1 MHTNEKLYEII
12 KLISELTLV
21 GTTDNDL
28 DALLEQ
34 LFGVLQKVPTLQIA
48 PKGVI
53 VMFTPRGDTVR
64 VAQYGLRPLWLV
76 DEEHDELQRF
86 SCPFSQQALLMPLDR
101 DNGSP
106 EQLCVLPLRTNDH
119 PLGQILFYSEPGWQP
134 LPAELDF
141 LTDLSTTLSG
151 IINRFLLNA
160 TLRIREIE
168 LEDAHSDAIRRL
180 GIASEYR
187 DNETG
192 MHIMRMTNIAGAI
205 AKTLGLSAEQR
216 EMLLITAPM
225 HDVGKIGIA
234 DAILLKPERLTRT
247 EYEIMKGHTEIG
259 GRLLKGSD
267 SLIAA
272 ARDIALYHHE
282 NWDGSGYPSGL
293 VGEQIPV
300 FARICS
306 LADVFDALMSKRPY
320 KAAWS
325 LEEALQFIRSEA
337 GKKFDPAVVHA
348 FEAALP
354 EILRIRELYREEVID
369 PSQILNLPELPLHDR
384 RWICW
389 DESLRVG
396 IDVIDEHHR
405 YLFDLVNDLIEV
417 VAEKR
422 GVRELGRVMKA
433 LGQYAVIHFQA
444 EEGMMRQYD
453 YHHLE
458 GHTLQHQGFLA
469 RFKEFTEELHQNPL
483 IVQYEVLQFLRSW
496 LTSHIRHEDTRLAAL
511 LWQNSRPAATG
522 SSHTT

>member
-1 MHTNEKLYEII
+1 MQTNEKLYEII

-28 DALLEQ
+28 DALLQQ
-34 LFGVLQKVPTLQIA
+34 LYGVLQKVPSLQII
-48 PKGVI
+48 PKGAI
-53 VMFTPRGDTVR
+53 VMFTPHGVTVR

-86 SCPFSQQALLMPLDR
+86 SCSFSEQALITPLTL
-101 DNGSP
+101 DNGSAA
-106 EQLCVLPLRTNDH
+106 QLCVLPLRNNDH
-119 PLGQILFYSEPGWQP
+119 PLGQILFYTEPDWQP
-134 LPAELDF
+134 LPTELEF

-180 GIASEYR
+180 GTASEYR

-192 MHIMRMTNIAGAI
+192 MHIMRMTNISGTI
-205 AKTLGLSAEQR
+205 AKAMGLSAEQR
-216 EMLLITAPM
+216 EILLITAPM

-234 DAILLKPERLTRT
+234 DAILLKPERLTGE

-293 VGEQIPV
+293 AGEQIPV

-325 LEEALQFIRSEA
+325 LEKTLEYIHNEA
-337 GKKFDPAVVHA
+337 GKKFDPAVVQA
-348 FEAALP
+348 FEEALP

-369 PSQILNLPELPLHDR
+369 PSQSLHLPELPSHGK
-384 RWICW
+384 RWISW
-389 DESLRVG
+389 DDSLQVG

-433 LGQYAVIHFQA
+433 LGQYATIHFQA
-444 EEGMMRQYD
+444 EEGMMRQHG

-458 GHTLQHQGFLA
+458 EHTHQHQFFLA

-483 IVQYEVLQFLRSW
+483 IVQYEILQFLRNW
-496 LTSHIRHEDTRLAAL
+496 LTRHIRHEDTQLTAL
-511 LWQNSRPAATG
+511 LWQSCTPTTNG
-522 SSHTT
+522 SSQAA